1 MECNKA
7 VELILEFRTAT
18 FKKDKEQPP
27 VDNRWLVYILL
38 TVIFFLLTYL
48 LYEFGITGWPIGV
61 LFFAG
66 LISMY
71 LIRYHSWGEKEIV
84 PGHLDKELIITTERI
99 QINELTIEISGVEK
113 LTFEL
118 DKYDNQNIYNYD
130 VINKSDG
137 TSSSLTITANGRTF
151 TEYFRIGTET
161 HLTELNRI
169 IKNIVQQGA
178 NVEVIKKS

>member
-1 MECNKA
+1 M
-7 VELILEFRTAT
+7 EFRTAT
-18 FKKDKEQPP
+18 FKKDKEEPP
-27 VDNRWLVYILL
+27 ADNRWLVYILL
-38 TVIFFLLTYL
+38 TLIFFLLTYL
-48 LYEFGITGWPIGV
+48 LHEFGITGWPIVV
-61 LFFAG
+61 LIFAG
-66 LISMY
+66 MISMH

-84 PGHLDKELIITTERI
+84 AGHLDKELIITADKI
-99 QINELTIEISGVEK
+99 QINELTIKISTVDK

-137 TSSSLTITANGRTF
+137 TRSSLAITVNGKTF
-151 TEYFRIGTET
+151 TEYFRIGTEK
-161 HLTELNRI
+161 HLAELNRI